1 VEFQG
6 PIVQNV
12 DYSSGGQTI
21 SITYGAVSGIE
32 LRNPTGFEVYGF
44 SFRIAFK

>member
-12 DYSSGGQTI
+12 AYRNGGQTI
-21 SITYGAVSGIE
+21 NITYGAVSGIE
-32 LRNPTGFEVYGF
+32 LRGSNGFEV
-44 SFRIAFK
+44 